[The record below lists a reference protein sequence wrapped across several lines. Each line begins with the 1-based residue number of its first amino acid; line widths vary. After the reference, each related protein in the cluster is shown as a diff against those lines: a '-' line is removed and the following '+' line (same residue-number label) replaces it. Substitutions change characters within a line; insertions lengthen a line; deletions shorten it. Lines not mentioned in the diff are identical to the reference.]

1 MTSSKRIGLASALVL
16 GMLSVA
22 AMTAPANAAWWGNG
36 QWNND
41 TRYDNRYN
49 NNRNNND
56 YNDRYYGYHYRQ
68 PPVVYSTPYNYG
80 YQPPPVIYDN
90 TPGFSIRLQ

>member
-1 MTSSKRIGLASALVL
+1 MTNRRRIGLAAGLVL

-36 QWNND
+36 QWHQD

-49 NNRNNND
+49 NSNDWNNR
-56 YNDRYYGYHYRQ
+56 Y
-68 PPVVYSTPYNYG
+68 YG

-90 TPGFSIRLQ
+90 TPGFTIRIR

>member
-1 MTSSKRIGLASALVL
+1 MTSSKRIALAAGLVL

-36 QWNND
+36 QWHQD
-41 TRYDNRYN
+41 TRYDN
-49 NNRNNND
+49 
-56 YNDRYYGYHYRQ
+56 RYYGYHYRQ

-90 TPGFSIRLQ
+90 TPGFTIRIQ

>member
-1 MTSSKRIGLASALVL
+1 MNNRRRIGLAAGLVM

-36 QWNND
+36 QWNQD

-49 NNRNNND
+49 NSNDWNN
-56 YNDRYYGYHYRQ
+56 RYYGYHYRQ

-80 YQPPPVIYDN
+80 YQPPPVVYDN
-90 TPGFSIRLQ
+90 TPGFTIRIQ